1 MVKNLPANAGDTG
14 SILGLGRS
22 HMLWGQNLKLA
33 GIKTKT
39 KCTDGEWGEEDYH
52 DLPYGQLCLLSKG
65 KNRWVKK
72 QAGNKREKKG
82 IGIVTKVS
90 G

>member
-1 MVKNLPANAGDTG
+1 MNREERLP
-14 SILGLGRS
+14 LF
-22 HMLWGQNLKLA
+22 QNLKLLS
-33 GIKTKT
+33 IKTRT

-82 IGIVTKVS
+82 MGIVTKVS
-90 G
+90 GLPQLVLLFQT

>member
-1 MVKNLPANAGDTG
+1 MNREEWLP
-14 SILGLGRS
+14 LF
-22 HMLWGQNLKLA
+22 QNLKLA
-33 GIKTKT
+33 GIKIKT

-52 DLPYGQLCLLSKG
+52 HLPYGRLCLLSKG

-82 IGIVTKVS
+82 VGIVTKVS
-90 G
+90 GLPQLVLLFQT